1 LDQIIQ
7 FGTGSHSGHSVTAVW
22 DHTVNELYI
31 VESQDSWYWP
41 LGKGLQRNKYDDW
54 MKAAQDAGFNVVHM
68 PMKKELVEKYNE
80 KAVWDWFK
88 SVQGM
93 PYGYRNF
100 LFSWI
105 DTETQNSPAL
115 LDINFAYMAFVIIEG
130 INKDVGQLLVGE
142 AMNLR
147 LKTKG

>member
-68 PMKKELVEKYNE
+68 PMKKGLVKY
-80 KAVWDWFK
+80 KC
-88 SVQGM
+88 
-93 PYGYRNF
+93 
-100 LFSWI
+100 
-105 DTETQNSPAL
+105 QN
-115 LDINFAYMAFVIIEG
+115 I
-130 INKDVGQLLVGE
+130 
-142 AMNLR
+142 
-147 LKTKG
+147 KTKPIIFI